1 MCEALKELMA
11 PEIEVM
17 MTEARD
23 LGLQQGIEQG
33 IERGIEQGI
42 QQGIR
47 QERANTEY
55 ERARAES
62 ALRELEIL
70 REKLAAYEAEK

>member
-23 LGLQQGIEQG
+23 LGLQQGIK
-33 IERGIEQGI
+33 
-42 QQGIR
+42 
-47 QERANTEY
+47 QERANTEF

-62 ALRELEIL
+62 ALRELAIL